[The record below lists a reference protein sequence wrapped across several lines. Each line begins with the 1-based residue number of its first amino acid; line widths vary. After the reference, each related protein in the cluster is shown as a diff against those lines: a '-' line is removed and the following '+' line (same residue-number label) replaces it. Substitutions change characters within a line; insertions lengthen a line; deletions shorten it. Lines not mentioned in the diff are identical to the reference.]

1 MTPTKATDAAPNP
14 LRRTTYLL
22 TAAAAVA
29 LAIMMF
35 TPQAQSAQMDTA
47 EGLKLAQAW
56 CSQGHVIA
64 PTNRVQSLAPGA
76 PPDFAAI
83 ARAPTTTEQALTV
96 YLQVTH
102 PRMPDF
108 QMSRDQIASLVN
120 YILSLWNK

>member
-1 MTPTKATDAAPNP
+1 MTPKQATNAAPTAP
-14 LRRTTYLL
+14 RRSGYLIS
-22 TAAAAVA
+22 AAAAGA
-29 LAIMMF
+29 LAMMICAA
-35 TPQAQSAQMDTA
+35 QAQAQMDTTDGKRLA
-47 EGLKLAQAW
+47 EAW
-56 CSQGHVIA
+56 CAQCHVVT

-83 ARAPTTTEQALTV
+83 ARASTTTEQALTV